1 MFYTKIRPLQGL
13 QKYSKITRIYI
24 LRQFTLSICLSIR
37 QFMDIFGAMLAI
49 AAHWQII
56 VQNIAAQIWFDGS
69 FLSTYLMSC
78 YSMTS
83 HQIVLQCSSNHL
95 PNISPFG
102 RIVIFSELTYGFD
115 PRYFVPLMHLPL
127 ASASKHKTLPMP
139 GNEVRDDKATGERHC
154 RYRLLG

>member
-1 MFYTKIRPLQGL
+1 MRQIVRAIRRD
-13 QKYSKITRIYI
+13 KNY
-24 LRQFTLSICLSIR
+24 C

-56 VQNIAAQIWFDGS
+56 VQNIAAQILIRGPRKFLIFGESGGSGRLTTTCRWSVRLAYRTRCGS

-78 YSMTS
+78 SSRTS

-102 RIVIFSELTYGFD
+102 RIVIFSELFCGFD

-127 ASASKHKTLPMP
+127 A
-139 GNEVRDDKATGERHC
+139 GNGQ
-154 RYRLLG
+154 